1 VTDGKKLSF
10 SFRESSDCWCLLLN
24 EMWSGRVMSEE
35 QNDMSIRGLA
45 LQNVLIVDAF
55 LRRLL
60 PSAGSVLDDVM

>member
-1 VTDGKKLSF
+1 
-10 SFRESSDCWCLLLN
+10 
-24 EMWSGRVMSEE
+24 MSEE